1 MANATFMG
9 SSAAG
14 NKRFNDIDLYIGGLA
29 EAKVAGG
36 MLGSTFDFIVAVQMA
51 ALRDNDRFADL
62 NRLLGSDM
70 VYEVRTTSFADLIRA
85 NVNVAVDP
93 STQAVL
99 TNFNTVRA
107 RLYGNVFATPDAYV
121 EVGAGSFV
129 LNNPFTQGVVQS
141 YISPSDPRFTGY
153 SLVGDSF
160 NATGLSEVIGG
171 RAVADTVFAGA
182 GHDTVYGDGGN
193 DALHGD
199 AGNDWLYGGD
209 GNDSLDGG
217 VGNDVLEGD
226 VGDDALIG
234 GADRDELDGGE
245 GNDSLDGGTS
255 NDFLYGGAGNDILLG
270 GDGHD
275 ELAGGAGN
283 DTLTGGTGND
293 TLDGG
298 SGVDTAIFSGNVAA
312 YSIVRT
318 GDSTY
323 TVTHTASGRGRS
335 AQRCRGAAVRQWQR
349 RPDLRRRDRQRPDA
363 RQGAVA
369 HGTEHA
375 EQSFGRDPH
384 RLPVA
389 AVGRPRGLDQHCR
402 RHSKQLR
409 RRRCATG
416 PAPARHRQLQR
427 WSEHRRASDFRS
439 DRFGHWIRP
448 RACTEQ
454 PDAEHGQQRERGRW
468 ARLLD
473 SDGLPASSTYQWQW
487 QSAPLNINQA
497 GSSTWSDIA
506 GASNVGATAT
516 ALAIGTALTGLKLRA
531 KLTYT
536 DAKGT
541 VETLFSTPSSPVS
554 SGAGTPF
561 NGTTGN
567 DTLTGGN
574 GADTLTGLAGNDRLN
589 GGAGAD
595 TMIGSTGDDIYYI
608 DHPGDTVTENA
619 GEGNDTEVSWV
630 SHTLSPNVEFISLRG
645 DQPISGTGNALNNF
659 LWGNNNPAPNVLTG
673 GAGNDTYI
681 VGLGDTVVEL
691 PGEGTTDRIFA
702 YVDFTLPDNVE
713 QISLV
718 GGPALRAT
726 GNELANTV
734 TGNELANLLEGLAGN
749 DTLTGG
755 LGNDTLDGG
764 IGIDIAIMA
773 GTRAEHAI
781 VRTGRQRLH
790 GHQDGHGRG
799 RHVAE
804 HGVRAVHRPAEHRA
818 DHRWRGA
825 HQQHTDGGRGA
836 QRIEHAVQQP
846 VAADQQLPV
855 AILRW
860 LGHLD
865 RHRLDDPAQLHP
877 HQCPGQPATACAGEF
892 RRFGRHEPTGCL
904 ASHGS
909 CGECAAT
916 TCSSTARSSKTRC
929 SAPIPVSSMTLQ
941 GLGSFSYE
949 WLRNGSTVVGTDPS
963 YTLGDADV
971 GTPIQAACELHQ
983 RCKQPS
989 RC

>member
-1 MANATFMG
+1 MRCAPSLHAQTGLSILTPYTSWSDFGAHLLNPSSLKNFIMAYAGADLRTFYNSVNPVG
-9 SSAAG
+9 EADLSAAEWANLRSTAWDSFAIKLGQAADAALLNSSFMNGG
-14 NKRFNDIDLYIGGLA
+14 NTRFNDIDLYIGGLA

-153 SLVGDSF
+153 SLIGNLF

-182 GHDTVYGDGGN
+182 GHDTVYGDGDN

-226 VGDDALIG
+226 VGDDTLIG

-255 NDFLYGGAGNDILLG
+255 NDFLYGGAGNDVLLG

-298 SGVDTAIFSGNVAA
+298 SGVDTATFSGNVAA
-312 YSIVRT
+312 YSIART
-318 GDSTY
+318 GNSTY
-323 TVTHTASGRGRS
+323 TVTHTASAEVDQLNDVEVLQFANGSVGLTFGNVAVSDLTPAKGQLLTALSTLNNPSGVTLTGYQWQQSDGLGGWINIAGGIQSSFAAGDAQLGRHLRVIVSFNDGLSTGAQAISDPTALVTGS
-335 AQRCRGAAVRQWQR
+335 AQGLVLSN
-349 RPDLRRRDRQRPDA
+349 PTPST
-363 RQGAVA
+363 GSSV
-369 HGTEHA
+369 
-375 EQSFGRDPH
+375 S
-384 RLPVA
+384 VV
-389 AVGRPRGLDQHCR
+389 VGEI
-402 RHSKQLR
+402 
-409 RRRCATG
+409 T
-416 PAPARHRQLQR
+416 
-427 WSEHRRASDFRS
+427 
-439 DRFGHWIRP
+439 
-448 RACTEQ
+448 
-454 PDAEHGQQRERGRW
+454 
-468 ARLLD
+468 D

-516 ALAIGTALTGLKLRA
+516 ALTIGTALNGLQLRA

-541 VETLFSTPSSPVS
+541 VETLFSNPSSPVS

-574 GADTLTGLAGNDRLN
+574 GADTLTALAGNDRLN

-595 TMIGSTGDDIYYI
+595 SMIGSTGDDIYYI

-630 SHTLSPNVEFISLRG
+630 SRTLTLSPNVEFLSLGG

-659 LWGNNNPAPNVLTG
+659 LWGNVNPAPNVLAG
-673 GAGNDTYI
+673 GAGNDAYI

-691 PGEGTTDRIFA
+691 PGEGTTDRVFA
-702 YVDFTLPDNVE
+702 YVDYTLPDHVE

-726 GNELANTV
+726 GNELDNTV
-734 TGNELANLLEGLAGN
+734 TGNDLANLLQGLAGN
-749 DTLTGG
+749 DTLSGG

-764 IGIDIAIMA
+764 SGIDTAIMA
-773 GTRAEHAI
+773 GTRVEHLI
-781 VRTGRQRLH
+781 VRTG
-790 GHQDGHGRG
+790 DNAYT
-799 RHVAE
+799 VTKTA
-804 HGVRAVHRPAEHRA
+804 A
-818 DHRWRGA
+818 RW
-825 HQQHTDGGRGA
+825 
-836 QRIEHAVQQP
+836 
-846 VAADQQLPV
+846 
-855 AILRW
+855 
-860 LGHLD
+860 
-865 RHRLDDPAQLHP
+865 
-877 HQCPGQPATACAGEF
+877 
-892 RRFGRHEPTGCL
+892 
-904 ASHGS
+904 
-909 CGECAAT
+909 
-916 TCSSTARSSKTRC
+916 TRC
-929 SAPIPVSSMTLQ
+929 
-941 GLGSFSYE
+941 
-949 WLRNGSTVVGTDPS
+949 
-963 YTLGDADV
+963 
-971 GTPIQAACELHQ
+971 
-983 RCKQPS
+983 
-989 RC
+989 